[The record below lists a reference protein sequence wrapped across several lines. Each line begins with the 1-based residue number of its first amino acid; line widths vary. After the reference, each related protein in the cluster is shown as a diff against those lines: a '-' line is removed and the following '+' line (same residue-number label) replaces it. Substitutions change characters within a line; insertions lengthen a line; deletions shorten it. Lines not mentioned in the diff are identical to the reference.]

1 MAPSTASVPGES
13 SNRSLPLWH
22 FAYSSSVSLF
32 LVWPQYFLNPCLLCQ
47 VSEQVSVHKPFK
59 SEVYF
64 FPSTQ
69 ALLKVGPFG
78 FQRQTLTG
86 LIFLMQVPRAG
97 VHDVGLELLL
107 LQRGLCLY
115 DTSLLLVGGYT
126 GDMGPDL
133 TSSLFLLPILI
144 IFFFHYVLSCRRA
157 FLLVLRSFSEFFQKQ
172 QQSWYVSVGR
182 GGVRIFLLHHLDPAS
197 ELIFNTPGKMKFS
210 SDLTHMYK
218 K

>member
-32 LVWPQYFLNPCLLCQ
+32 LVWPQYFLNSCLLCQ
-47 VSEQVSVHKPFK
+47 VSEQVSLCTSPLRVK
-59 SEVYF
+59 SV
-64 FPSTQ
+64 FPQHLGSPESRSFRFSK
-69 ALLKVGPFG
+69 ANVNGAHLPDAGP
-78 FQRQTLTG
+78 QSW
-86 LIFLMQVPRAG
+86 

-115 DTSLLLVGGYT
+115 DTSLLLVGGST

-172 QQSWYVSVGR
+172 QQFWCVSVG
-182 GGVRIFLLHHLDPAS
+182 
-197 ELIFNTPGKMKFS
+197 
-210 SDLTHMYK
+210 K
-218 K
+218 KWGQNLPTSPS